1 MDWKGMGWNGME
13 WNGMEWDGM
22 EWDGKNLLKT
32 SIDRE
37 FSMQRTASRV
47 ELS

>member
-1 MDWKGMGWNGME
+1 MEWDGLKGDGME
-13 WNGMEWDGM
+13 GDGM

>member
-1 MDWKGMGWNGME
+1 MEWDGLKGDGME
-13 WNGMEWDGM
+13 GDGM
-22 EWDGKNLLKT
+22 EWDRKNLLKT

>member
-1 MDWKGMGWNGME
+1 ME
-13 WNGMEWDGM
+13 WDGLKGDGMEWDGM